1 MKFGFYHSQLWK
13 EPFCRN
19 LQIPAP
25 FPHPCLCAGKVRAT
39 PSNNWCN
46 FKRLNTILNSEI
58 FLNLIRKMKCLTD
71 ELQFCFCF
79 CIGNTNQLHLFLH
92 WQQIGIITDNVLV
105 AAYTLFCLCIQV
117 SNAVQNDYS
126 VMLLLCS
133 RCGKVWF
140 WLCLR
145 QVSMLCHFCLFFFFF
160 NSPVTTPAH
169 GLLGRNPSLRLR
181 FISEST
187 SLLALYIC
195 VTTHGPT

>member
-1 MKFGFYHSQLWK
+1 MECRGGGRTNGMTAFSSRGTLVDFFKSFSKGGQRWWNLVFTTHNYEKSL
-13 EPFCRN
+13 FCRN

-25 FPHPCLCAGKVRAT
+25 FPHPCLCAGKVRAS

-58 FLNLIRKMKCLTD
+58 FLNLIRKMKCFTD

-92 WQQIGIITDNVLV
+92 WQQIGIITDNLLV
-105 AAYTLFCLCIQV
+105 AAYALSCLCIQV

-140 WLCLR
+140 WMCLR
-145 QVSMLCHFCLFFFFF
+145 QVSMLCHFCLFFK
-160 NSPVTTPAH
+160 
-169 GLLGRNPSLRLR
+169 LRSR
-181 FISEST
+181 F
-187 SLLALYIC
+187 C
-195 VTTHGPT
+195 F